1 MAKATFGAGCFWHP
15 QHVFDRV
22 AGVTA
27 TAVGYMGG
35 TLYRPSYT
43 DVCGG
48 NSGHAEVVQI
58 DYDPERI
65 GYDELLDVF
74 FDIHD
79 PCQLNRQGADIGTQ
93 YRSVIFFHDAA
104 QEASARRAKA
114 ALDARGDVRFPVVTA
129 VEPATT
135 FWRAEDYHQKY
146 VERLQRPGLIE
157 TLVAKFRG
165 R

>member
-15 QHVFDRV
+15 QHAFDRV
-22 AGVTA
+22 PGVIA

-35 TLYRPSYT
+35 TLRRPSYT

-58 DYDPERI
+58 DYDPERV
-65 GYDELLDVF
+65 GYDALLDLF

-79 PCQLNRQGADIGTQ
+79 PCQLNRQGPDVGTQ
-93 YRSVIFFHDAA
+93 YRSVVFFHDAA

-114 ALDARGDVRFPVVTA
+114 ALAARDDVRFPVVTA
-129 VEPATT
+129 IEPATT

-157 TLVAKFRG
+157 TLLAKFRN